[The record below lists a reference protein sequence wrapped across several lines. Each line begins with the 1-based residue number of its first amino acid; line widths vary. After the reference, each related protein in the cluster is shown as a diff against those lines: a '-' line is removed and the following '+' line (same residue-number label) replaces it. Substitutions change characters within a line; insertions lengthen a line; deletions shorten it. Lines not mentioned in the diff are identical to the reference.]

1 MLAMRNLLLMFLG
14 MLPYQFAGAWSSDV
28 QASGSF
34 KATVAYESQNIYQVH
49 MSPVSNLHWMTT
61 DECELELLFDDVI
74 VEIYEKNGQHFGA
87 VFRLVT
93 EGIAQEDWP
102 TCAVRGLYSE
112 EPK

>member
-1 MLAMRNLLLMFLG
+1 MCNLLLMFLG
-14 MLPYQFAGAWSSDV
+14 MLPYQLAGAWSSDV
-28 QASGSF
+28 KASGSF

-87 VFRLVT
+87 VFLLVT